1 MRLVS
6 KPHFFFKKQ
15 GKKEKG
21 MNIYCIFALSNFL

>member
-21 MNIYCIFALSNFL
+21 MKIYCIFVIQDL